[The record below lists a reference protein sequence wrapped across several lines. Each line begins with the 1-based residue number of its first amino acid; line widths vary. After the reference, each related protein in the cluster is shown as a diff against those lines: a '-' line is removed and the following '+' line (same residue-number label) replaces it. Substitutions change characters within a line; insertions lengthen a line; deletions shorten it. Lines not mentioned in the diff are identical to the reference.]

1 MGFRWFTNRPS
12 LEALCKQTQF
22 LRYSSEYAHAR
33 LGLRFGL
40 PPPGFVATLVSPHA
54 WPSSSQNCTIYY
66 HASSFPITFF
76 TVRADFLAK
85 LTIKWVPYDEKAVV
99 LFFKKGRPQDH
110 EKSIF
115 CLPKKISEEKNPPNT
130 VFSIFNL
137 FFTIFYK
144 FLSPEPF

>member
-85 LTIKWVPYDEKAVV
+85 LTTNGSHMTKKQWFYSSKKVDHRTTRNQYFACQKKFQKRKIPQNP
-99 LFFKKGRPQDH
+99 FFR
-110 EKSIF
+110 F
-115 CLPKKISEEKNPPNT
+115 LT
-130 VFSIFNL
+130 F
-137 FFTIFYK
+137 FFTIF
-144 FLSPEPF
+144 